1 MDKNAV
7 KQFSVDLDTQDFI
20 NAIKVLGISGSEICI
35 HSSMKSFGAD
45 FKCGIKGIIDSFL
58 IQKCT
63 IMVPTFSDIY
73 EARPVKKYMPERN
86 GAGDYSYFLEKT
98 YSDIAPFD
106 VTSKEI
112 SVEDMGLFAQY
123 VLNCEKCV
131 RGNHPLNSFTALGDN
146 AKKLVGCQTHK
157 DVYAP
162 MRQLCDDD
170 GYVLLMGVG
179 LDAAT
184 IIHYVEQVV
193 GRTLFIRW
201 AYNKDNNVI
210 PVSSGGCSEGFG
222 HFNGILS
229 NSAKKVKVANSE
241 WVCFK
246 AKDIVDICTK
256 YIKGSPNI
264 THCDNKY
271 CDRCNDAICGGPILN
286 DDFWDDG
293 SNDTQ

>member
-1 MDKNAV
+1 M
-7 KQFSVDLDTQDFI
+7 
-20 NAIKVLGISGSEICI
+20 
-35 HSSMKSFGAD
+35 
-45 FKCGIKGIIDSFL
+45 
-58 IQKCT
+58 
-63 IMVPTFSDIY
+63 
-73 EARPVKKYMPERN
+73 
-86 GAGDYSYFLEKT
+86 
-98 YSDIAPFD
+98 
-106 VTSKEI
+106 
-112 SVEDMGLFAQY
+112 LF
-123 VLNCEKCV
+123 
-131 RGNHPLNSFTALGDN
+131 RS
-146 AKKLVGCQTHK
+146 
-157 DVYAP
+157 
-162 MRQLCDDD
+162 
-170 GYVLLMGVG
+170 
-179 LDAAT
+179 
-184 IIHYVEQVV
+184 VV